1 MHHAY
6 ALHGLDL
13 CNRAIV
19 FKTNHMADADFIYCH
34 ITITVS
40 DGHHCLDFTGQGHG
54 FVIAAA
60 TNRVLQRHVLGNA
73 D

>member
-1 MHHAY
+1 MHHTY

-13 CNRAIV
+13 RNRTIV
-19 FKTNHMADADFIYCH
+19 FKANYMADADFIYCH

-40 DGHHCLDFTGQGHG
+40 NSHHRLDFSSQGHS